1 MHIQVGLLLAASWT
15 FGEFAIQHILH
26 MEEEILQRE
35 RETYLFFDLMVIII
49 DFGPTFYE
57 VLK

>member
-35 RETYLFFDLMVIII
+35 RDLSFFDLMVIII

>member
-35 RETYLFFDLMVIII
+35 TYLFLISWS
-49 DFGPTFYE
+49 
-57 VLK
+57 